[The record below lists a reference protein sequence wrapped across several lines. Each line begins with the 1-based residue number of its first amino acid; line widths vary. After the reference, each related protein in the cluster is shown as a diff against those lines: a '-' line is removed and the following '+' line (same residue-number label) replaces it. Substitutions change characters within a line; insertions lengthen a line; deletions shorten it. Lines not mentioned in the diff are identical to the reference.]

1 LADIVLTDDRCIKF
15 GGILN
20 IQGGFMKVIL
30 TSIVIVLAVS
40 FIAIAGDDNPRVNL
54 ETSKG
59 KIVLEL
65 YADKAPQS
73 VKNFLAYV
81 DAGYYDGTIFHRVI
95 PDFMIQGGGFTAEM
109 KKKRTQPPIQNEADN
124 GIRNQRG
131 TIAMARTQDPH
142 SATAQF
148 FINTKDN
155 GFLNHKGKSTQGWG
169 YAVFGRVVEG
179 MGVVDAISGVKTV
192 TRGMYRDVP
201 AEPVVIDRAR
211 RVK

>member
-1 LADIVLTDDRCIKF
+1 VIDVLSLAD
-15 GGILN
+15 LN
-20 IQGGFMKVIL
+20 IQGGFMKFALI
-30 TSIVIVLAVS
+30 SIVIVLAVS
-40 FIAIAGDDNPRVNL
+40 FAAIGSDNPRVAL

-65 YADKAPQS
+65 YSDKAPQT
-73 VKNFLAYV
+73 VKNFLGYV
-81 DAGYYDGTIFHRVI
+81 DTGYYDGTIFHRVI

-109 KKKRTQPPIQNEADN
+109 KKKNTQPPIQNEADN
-124 GIRNQRG
+124 GLGNKRG

-155 GFLNHKGKSTQGWG
+155 DFLNHKGKSSQGWG

-179 MGVVDAISGVKTV
+179 MGVMDAISNVKTV

-201 AEPVVIDRAR
+201 AEPIVMTRAR
-211 RVK
+211 RVQ

>member
-1 LADIVLTDDRCIKF
+1 MYWLVIDVLSLAD
-15 GGILN
+15 LN
-20 IQGGFMKVIL
+20 IQGGFMKFALI
-30 TSIVIVLAVS
+30 SIVIVLAVS
-40 FIAIAGDDNPRVNL
+40 FAAIGSDNPRVAL

-59 KIVLEL
+59 KILLEM
-65 YADKAPQS
+65 YTDKAPQT
-73 VKNFLAYV
+73 VKNFLGYV
-81 DAGYYDGTIFHRVI
+81 DTGYYDGTIFHRVI

-109 KKKRTQPPIQNEADN
+109 KKKNTQPPIQNEADN
-124 GIRNQRG
+124 GLGNKRG

-155 GFLNHKGKSTQGWG
+155 DFLNHKGKSPQGWG

-179 MGVVDAISGVKTV
+179 MGVVDAISNAKTV

-201 AEPVVIDRAR
+201 AEPIVITRAG
-211 RVK
+211 RVQ

>member
-1 LADIVLTDDRCIKF
+1 MKS
-15 GGILN
+15 GID
-20 IQGGFMKVIL
+20 IQGGFMKFTLI
-30 TSIVIVLAVS
+30 SIVIVLAVS
-40 FIAIAGDDNPRVNL
+40 FAAIGGENPRVAL

-73 VKNFLAYV
+73 VKNFLVYV
-81 DAGYYDGTIFHRVI
+81 DAGFYDGTIFHRVI

-109 KKKRTQPPIQNEADN
+109 KKKITQPPIQNEADN
-124 GIRNQRG
+124 GVRNERG

-155 GFLNHKGKSTQGWG
+155 DFLNHKGKSPQAWG

-179 MGVVDAISGVKTV
+179 MDVVDAISNTKTV
-192 TRGMYRDVP
+192 TRGMFRDVP
-201 AEPVVIDRAR
+201 DEPIVITRAR
-211 RVK
+211 RVQ